1 MKFLKL
7 LIITLTIFIKSFS
20 AQAISQDNSLTILA
34 PTNMSF
40 ILTEIIRNYSRKNN
54 INITGSFNSVKNLI
68 NNIEEGYPADII
80 ITNHPQWI
88 TYLKQ
93 HGLINIAS
101 INNLVEDKLVL
112 VIEKQNYHLNKEI
125 FTNDELKQKFYKN
138 FTLIIPDQNELS
150 TGKYIAELIAQ
161 ATFFNPEKTKTIKHQ
176 NLNKA
181 FADQENSLMITN
193 YSNTYDNNNINI
205 LETFDSKSHQR
216 FIYQI
221 AIIANED
228 MNEAEKFITYLKSS
242 PILKIFNKYGFETIK

>member
-93 HGLINIAS
+93 RGLINVAS

-112 VIEKQNYHLNKEI
+112 VIDKQNYHLNKEI
-125 FTNDELKQKFYKN
+125 FNNKNLKQQFYKN
-138 FTLIIPDQNELS
+138 FTIIIPDQNELS
-150 TGKYIAELIAQ
+150 TGKYITQLIDKQ
-161 ATFFNPEKTKTIKHQ
+161 ALFKPEKIKIIKHQ

-181 FADQENSLMITN
+181 FSDQQNSLIITS

-205 LETFDSKSHQR
+205 LETFDTELHQR

-228 MNEAEKFITYLKSS
+228 MSEAEKFITYLKSLS
-242 PILKIFNKYGFETIK
+242 IAKTFNKYGFETIK